1 MKVQRINKD
10 NYPDCEVGDIGTIA
24 EDTPKSIASYGTSD
38 SLLSKGLILVD
49 FGKGPT
55 PNLIKHLLF

>member
-1 MKVQRINKD
+1 MKVTRINQD
-10 NYPDCEVGDIGTIA
+10 NFPDCKVGDVGVVV
-24 EDTPKSIASYGTSD
+24 EDTPESIRKYGTSK
-38 SLLSKGLILVD
+38 SLEQHGMILVD